1 MCSSTIDQWL
11 ESRVV
16 VSVVSIVGTLL
27 TVFASAYLSSLY
39 AERHRRSD
47 RRLATYEE
55 VTRLAAE
62 YGVLLSTNKVPDA
75 QFLAHAVWV
84 NRDVRDRF
92 SPKAHAAFRGM
103 ERLFAAGGLPQGVT
117 EHDFTQ
123 VKEEA
128 LSALR
133 REVGGGLRN

>member
-1 MCSSTIDQWL
+1 MCSSTIGQWL

-16 VSVVSIVGTLL
+16 VSVVSILGTLL
-27 TVFASAYLSSLY
+27 TVFTSAYLASLF

-62 YGVLLSTNKVPDA
+62 YGVLLSANKVPDA
-75 QFLAHAVWV
+75 QFLARVVWV
-84 NRDVRDRF
+84 DRDVRDRF

-103 ERLFAAGGLPQGVT
+103 ERLFSAGGLPQGVT
-117 EHDFTQ
+117 EHDFTE

-133 REVGGGLRN
+133 REVGGGLRD

>member
-1 MCSSTIDQWL
+1 MCPATIDQWL

-16 VSVVSIVGTLL
+16 VSVLSILGTLL
-27 TVFASAYLSSLY
+27 TIIASAYLASLF

-55 VTRLAAE
+55 VTRIAAE
-62 YGVLLSTNKVPDA
+62 YGVLLSANKVPDA
-75 QFLAHAVWV
+75 QFLAHTVWV
-84 NRDVRDRF
+84 GRDVRDRF
-92 SPKAHAAFRGM
+92 SPKAHAAFRAM

-117 EHDFTQ
+117 EYDFTK

-133 REVGGGLRN
+133 RE

>member
-16 VSVVSIVGTLL
+16 VSVVSILGTLL
-27 TVFASAYLSSLY
+27 TVFAGAYLASLY

-47 RRLATYEE
+47 RRFATYQE

-62 YGVLLSTNKVPDA
+62 YGVLLSANKVPDA
-75 QFLAHAVWV
+75 QFLARAVWV
-84 NRDVRDRF
+84 DRDVRDRF
-92 SPKAHAAFRGM
+92 SPKAHAAFRRM
-103 ERLFAAGGLPQGVT
+103 ERLLAAGGLPQGVT
-117 EHDFTQ
+117 EHDFTE